1 MNRCEGAGMVER
13 GRAAVGAHLED
24 TVECRGVEMR
34 VEPEVGA
41 EALRDGEPAPLR
53 SPDASRSRGVAVA
66 LRQDTGEETQYG
78 RAEVGVIGD
87 GEAELEGERENPLTD
102 GHVGQDVVHQ
112 VSGGLGHVPAGAR
125 GAEAAALAGEGQ
137 GVLVAARCAA
147 DAREAVS
154 PDAAAE
160 ERPDLT
166 DDERGE

>member
-1 MNRCEGAGMVER
+1 
-13 GRAAVGAHLED
+13 
-24 TVECRGVEMR
+24 MR

-102 GHVGQDVVHQ
+102 GHV
-112 VSGGLGHVPAGAR
+112 SR
-125 GAEAAALAGEGQ
+125 
-137 GVLVAARCAA
+137 
-147 DAREAVS
+147 
-154 PDAAAE
+154 
-160 ERPDLT
+160 
-166 DDERGE
+166 